1 MEILSS
7 ETSIV
12 EPKLKPAA
20 SHVRINNLCK
30 IIAKKDYIILPSE
43 MTQSLLSAEDE
54 DMLDDWI
61 EFQESWNRLEQ
72 DQFMKDGGTYRFRRH
87 GVYSATSTSG
97 VQIEPPQPHYQG
109 VTYNP
114 LNGGVARHFA
124 SIEPSIASGRILM
137 SALELCRATFNNLA
151 PFYDWHI
158 EVHQFRIV
166 ATSAQALPTP
176 EGIHRDGVSFVF
188 MMLVNRVNV
197 LNGETGIYDR
207 DRQKLARYTLSVP
220 LDAAIVNDE
229 RTMHGVTP
237 ILASDPTQQGYR
249 DVLVITFNK
258 R

>member
-1 MEILSS
+1 MEKSTS
-7 ETSIV
+7 EAATLHPQLKQATGNTSID
-12 EPKLKPAA
+12 
-20 SHVRINNLCK
+20 NLCE
-30 IIAKKDYIILPSE
+30 IIAKKDYIILPSA
-43 MTQSLLSAEDE
+43 TVRSLLSDDDAGA
-54 DMLDDWI
+54 LDDWA

-87 GVYSATSTSG
+87 GVYSATPASS
-97 VQIEPPQPHYQG
+97 VQLEPPQPHYQS
-109 VTYNP
+109 VTYNT
-114 LNGGVARHFA
+114 LNGGIARHFA
-124 SIEPSIASGRILM
+124 PIEPSIASGKVLM
-137 SALELCRATFNNLA
+137 SALELCRATFSGLA

-158 EVHQFRIV
+158 EVHQFRII
-166 ATSAQALPTP
+166 ATSAEALPTP

-207 DRQKLARYTLSVP
+207 DRQELARYTLADP

-237 ILASDPTQQGYR
+237 ILAHDPARQGYR

>member
-1 MEILSS
+1 MDKSPSEKNFDETQLKAVAGLS
-7 ETSIV
+7 
-12 EPKLKPAA
+12 P
-20 SHVRINNLCK
+20 INNLCE

-43 MTQSLLSAEDE
+43 MVRSLLSAEDE
-54 DMLDDWI
+54 SVLDDWT
-61 EFQESWNRLEQ
+61 EFQESWSRLEQ
-72 DQFMKDGGTYRFRRH
+72 DQFMKDGGKYRFRRH
-87 GVYSATSTSG
+87 GVYSATPASG
-97 VQIEPPQPHYQG
+97 VQLEAPQPHYQS
-109 VTYNP
+109 VTYNT

-124 SIEPSIASGRILM
+124 PIEPPIASGRILM
-137 SALELCRATFNNLA
+137 SALELCRATFNSVA

-166 ATSAQALPTP
+166 ATNAKALPTP

-207 DRQKLARYTLSVP
+207 DRRELARYTLSAP

-237 ILASDPTQQGYR
+237 LLADDPAQQGYR

>member
-1 MEILSS
+1 MEQSTS
-7 ETSIV
+7 EAATLQ
-12 EPKLKPAA
+12 PQLKQAA
-20 SHVRINNLCK
+20 SSNRIDNLCE
-30 IIAKKDYIILPSE
+30 IIAKKDYILLPSA
-43 MTQSLLSAEDE
+43 TVRSLLSAEDA
-54 DMLDDWI
+54 DALDDWA

-87 GVYSATSTSG
+87 GVYSATPASG
-97 VQIEPPQPHYQG
+97 VQLEPPQPHYQS
-109 VTYNP
+109 VTYNT
-114 LNGGVARHFA
+114 LNGGIARHFA
-124 SIEPSIASGRILM
+124 PIEPSIASGKVLM
-137 SALELCRATFNNLA
+137 SVLELCRATFSGLA

-158 EVHQFRIV
+158 EVHQFRII
-166 ATSAQALPTP
+166 ATSAEALPTP

-207 DRQKLARYTLSVP
+207 DRQELARYTLADP

-237 ILASDPTQQGYR
+237 ILADDPARQGYR